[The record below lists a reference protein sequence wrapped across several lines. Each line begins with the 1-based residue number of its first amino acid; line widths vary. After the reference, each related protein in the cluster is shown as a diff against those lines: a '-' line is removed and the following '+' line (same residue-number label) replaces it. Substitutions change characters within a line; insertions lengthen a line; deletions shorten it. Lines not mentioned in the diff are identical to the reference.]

1 MAFNINI
8 QIQVIFGISTI
19 MKGGYTYM
27 SNFKFKTST
36 PKEVRRTLSTLVNLV
51 ANDEIDQKKANSI
64 VYITNAILTSIRVDE
79 QEKQIQELKQIVQ
92 EIQEKNE

>member
-1 MAFNINI
+1 M
-8 QIQVIFGISTI
+8 I

-36 PKEVRRTLSTLVNLV
+36 PKEVRKTLSTLVNLV

-92 EIQEKNE
+92 EIQDKNE

>member
-1 MAFNINI
+1 
-8 QIQVIFGISTI
+8 
-19 MKGGYTYM
+19 M
-27 SNFKFKTST
+27 SKFKFKTST
-36 PKEVRRTLSTLVNLV
+36 PKEVRKTLSSLVNLV

>member
-1 MAFNINI
+1 M
-8 QIQVIFGISTI
+8 I

-92 EIQEKNE
+92 EIQDKNE